1 MTSPHLFL
9 MQADAVAATSEVIA
23 LREQLGLVRADTAR
37 WQSVAAAVE
46 KDRDAVVA
54 QHHAQLNAL
63 KEEGTELEQNLR
75 GEVELVRQALGA
87 REEEVKRYK
96 VQLVKAK
103 KLRTQDAERSVHR
116 AIWENGM

>member
-1 MTSPHLFL
+1 
-9 MQADAVAATSEVIA
+9 MQADAVAATSEVLV
-23 LREQLGLVRADTAR
+23 LREQLGLVRADAAR
-37 WQSVAAAVE
+37 LQSAAAAAE
-46 KDRDAVVA
+46 KERDAAAA

-63 KEEGTELEQNLR
+63 KEEGTDLEQNLR
-75 GEVELVRQALGA
+75 GEVELVREALGA

-103 KLRTQDAERSVHR
+103 KLRTQDAERSVHV